1 MYVLLKM
8 RRTSSTIP
16 FGYTLSEQDS
26 RYLTEVPKEL
36 EVLDEIKS
44 LVSSKVLSLREGS
57 AWIEHK
63 TGRKL
68 SHVGLKKMI
77 DNERL
82 GT

>member
-1 MYVLLKM
+1 M
-8 RRTSSTIP
+8 
-16 FGYTLSEQDS
+16 
-26 RYLTEVPKEL
+26 TEVPKEL

-68 SHVGLKKMI
+68 SHVGLKKII